1 MNIPTPNS
9 ININEEHW
17 HVSYNNQIAIYGT
30 DTTALV
36 LGQLEYF
43 IILNGDHRKG
53 FQNAIDSRKCR
64 LSVTKLGACLA
75 YARSNKDALNK
86 RSDLLI

>member
-53 FQNAIDSRKCR
+53 FQNAIDSRNVACQ
-64 LSVTKLGACLA
+64 LQSLGLA
-75 YARSNKDALNK
+75 WHTLEATRTH
-86 RSDLLI
+86 